1 MQAEYKKI
9 IKFRKINFLNGNFND
24 AYDKIKR
31 GGLLVAPAASALIE
45 IKNDKIYHN
54 SLIESDVALFDSGFL
69 CILLRIFKKYKV
81 RKLSGYKF
89 LKELL
94 NIEKNLNKVFLLIDP
109 TKDDAFYNKKYLK
122 EKKFKKVYSI
132 VAPFFKDNKN
142 FNKEKKLLKKIRK
155 YNPDFII
162 INIAGGKQEPLGLYI
177 KKNISKKTSII
188 CTGAAIAFLTK
199 RQAPINDFIDAIYLG
214 WALRLIFSPANTYKR
229 FLKSFRLINY
239 FF

>member
-1 MQAEYKKI
+1 MEVKYKKI
-9 IKFRKINFLNGNFND
+9 IKFKDISFFNGNFND
-24 AYDKIKR
+24 AYNKIKK
-31 GGLLVAPAASALIE
+31 GGLLVAPAASSLIE
-45 IKNDKIYHN
+45 IEKDKTYHN
-54 SLIESDVALFDSGFL
+54 SLICSDVALFDSGFF
-69 CILLRIFKKYKV
+69 CILLKIFKKYKV

-188 CTGAAIAFLTK
+188 CAGAAIAFLTK

-214 WALRLIFSPANTYKR
+214 WALRLIYSPATTYKR

-239 FF
+239 FI

>member
-1 MQAEYKKI
+1 MEVKYKKI
-9 IKFRKINFLNGNFND
+9 IKFKKISFFNGNFND
-24 AYDKIKR
+24 AYDKINK

-45 IKNDKIYHN
+45 IEKDKTYHN
-54 SLIESDVALFDSGFL
+54 SLIGSDIALFDSGFF

-94 NIEKNLNKVFLLIDP
+94 NIEKNFNKVFLLIDP
-109 TKDDAFYNKKYLK
+109 TKDDSFYNKKYLK

-142 FNKEKKLLKKIRK
+142 FNKNEKLLKKIKK

-199 RQAPINDFIDAIYLG
+199 RQAPINDFIDMIYLG
-214 WALRLIFSPANTYKR
+214 WALRLIYSPATTYRR

-239 FF
+239 FI